1 MKKVVAVGLLL
12 LAGGFI
18 AALLSGEFLREPSS
32 SHPDIVVS
40 DDESFRC
47 LDAPLGPEYPPPSE
61 GQSFFYKLRQ
71 GTATEDEVYGALRDR
86 EISRLAFNVSTM
98 TLYRD
103 KPFIVELLKNVWA
116 DEREKY
122 PAFSWICLNDPFV
135 RVQLGASLGEM
146 DAESRDVYHDYIFD
160 QLDHVSY
167 VVRSAAAFSL
177 GRVGSNDDIPH
188 LLEMVKSGEHS
199 VVFLTTIEALAAL
212 RTAQARQALEKI
224 LRDPLLGTEVKRD
237 IKKIIE
243 REFN

>member
-1 MKKVVAVGLLL
+1 MIKAGAIALVL
-12 LAGGFI
+12 LAGGF
-18 AALLSGEFLREPSS
+18 LSDPSS
-32 SHPDIVVS
+32 SHPDIIVS
-40 DDESFRC
+40 DDSFRC
-47 LDAPLGPEYPPPSE
+47 LDTPLGPEYPPPLE

-212 RTAQARQALEKI
+212 RTAQARQALDKI
-224 LRDPLLGTEVKRD
+224 LRDPSLGTEVKRD